1 MTAADKGKLRPEEV
15 FECFSKVNQVPR
27 PSKKEDKMIAF
38 LMDFGLSLGLD
49 TQKDATGNVLIRKPA
64 TPGYENLETL
74 VLQCHMDM
82 VCEKNRDV
90 DFNFETDAIQTYVD
104 GDWLK
109 AKGTTLGADDGI
121 GVAMCMA
128 VLQSK
133 QIEHGPIE
141 CLFTRDEE
149 TGLTGAMGLE
159 PGFVKGKFLIN
170 LDSEDEGQIFV
181 SCAGGARTTATFSFR
196 EEALPAGYFTIKVT
210 VKGLT
215 GGHSGDD
222 INKKRANANKMLAR
236 YLYRLMQKTDVR
248 IVDIQSGGL
257 HNAIPREGFAVI
269 AVPEKDKELA
279 RIELNLFAAEAEEEY
294 ARTEANMQFLLET
307 CTAGTTCLEP
317 EVAERLIFSLIAVF
331 NGIEAMSQDL
341 DWLVET
347 SSNLASVRKEGDQV
361 VVTTS
366 QRSSV
371 SSKREYVSSMVRS
384 TFRLAGAQAVTNEG
398 YPGWKMNPDSALLK
412 LAKESYVQLFNK
424 EPEIL
429 AIHAGL
435 ECGLFSEK
443 YPQLDMISVG
453 PTLRGVHSPDEKLL
467 IPTVE
472 MVWRHL
478 LDMMKRIP
486 QRR

>member
-1 MTAADKGKLRPEEV
+1 MQKAIINTEKRSVCNISFYFCATKLQLFIQSLIQTQRIFIAYSFFLRLKMDMTAADKGKLRPEEV

-248 IVDIQSGGL
+248 IVDIQNSKEWKHDFKDGKGL
-257 HNAIPREGFAVI
+257 IEGAYGPYFIRLSVPGHKGIGIHGTHDSLSIGSRVTEGCIRLKNDDLIQLVSMIEIPMTVVI
-269 AVPEKDKELA
+269 TP
-279 RIELNLFAAEAEEEY
+279 
-294 ARTEANMQFLLET
+294 
-307 CTAGTTCLEP
+307 
-317 EVAERLIFSLIAVF
+317 
-331 NGIEAMSQDL
+331 
-341 DWLVET
+341 
-347 SSNLASVRKEGDQV
+347 
-361 VVTTS
+361 
-366 QRSSV
+366 
-371 SSKREYVSSMVRS
+371 
-384 TFRLAGAQAVTNEG
+384 
-398 YPGWKMNPDSALLK
+398 SA
-412 LAKESYVQLFNK
+412 Y
-424 EPEIL
+424 
-429 AIHAGL
+429 
-435 ECGLFSEK
+435 
-443 YPQLDMISVG
+443 
-453 PTLRGVHSPDEKLL
+453 DEKCN
-467 IPTVE
+467 IN
-472 MVWRHL
+472 
-478 LDMMKRIP
+478 KK
-486 QRR
+486 Q